1 MRKGKRPVD
10 GNTVKEKKKKTR
22 RIVNI
27 CIAAAA
33 FGSWITMTLY
43 GQSMLAE
50 PGLSNLR
57 FFTVLSNLLAGTA
70 AVIWLVMS
78 GKGGEGLKKVET
90 LKYIAAAAVG
100 LTFTVVM
107 IFLGPLY
114 GYPMM
119 LTGANFFFHLL
130 VPLAAVAEI
139 IFLSDAAYTARD
151 NLLAVIPTLAYGT
164 CYLLNNIINGIG
176 EWPDTN
182 DWYSF
187 LKWGY
192 PVGIAIFAIACAIT
206 WLIGFMMRK
215 CNAARRGKDKQRE
228 KHNNK

>member
-1 MRKGKRPVD
+1 MD

-33 FGSWITMTLY
+33 FGSWIAMTLY

-57 FFTVLSNLLAGTA
+57 FFTVLSNLLAGAA

-78 GKGGEGLKKVET
+78 GKGGEGLKKAET

-130 VPLAAVAEI
+130 VPIAAVAEI
-139 IFLSDAAYTARD
+139 I
-151 NLLAVIPTLAYGT
+151 
-164 CYLLNNIINGIG
+164 
-176 EWPDTN
+176 
-182 DWYSF
+182 
-187 LKWGY
+187 
-192 PVGIAIFAIACAIT
+192 
-206 WLIGFMMRK
+206 
-215 CNAARRGKDKQRE
+215 RRGAGRNID
-228 KHNNK
+228 